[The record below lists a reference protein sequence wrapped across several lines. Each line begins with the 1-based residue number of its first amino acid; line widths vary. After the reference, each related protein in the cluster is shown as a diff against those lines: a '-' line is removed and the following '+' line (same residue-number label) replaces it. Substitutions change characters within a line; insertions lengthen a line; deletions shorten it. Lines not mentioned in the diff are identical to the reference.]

1 MNKIDT
7 EELFSELVKA
17 VGEKLKPL
25 GYSRRGQVFRIIAN
39 NNCGLI
45 SFQRSTSNRKD
56 SISFT
61 INLGIICGYLWD
73 VTIPQ
78 LKDAQ
83 IVDAHLS
90 LRIGLLLPEHRDKW
104 WLINSLVNFEQLS
117 GEIVDLVSSK
127 VVPYVSNF
135 LDTNSIYSLWE
146 SGSSPGLTEFQR
158 VRFLSKL
165 KSKLCK

>member
-1 MNKIDT
+1 MNKTDA

-45 SFQRSTSNRKD
+45 SFQRSTSNTKD

-61 INLGIICGYLWD
+61 INLGVICGYLWD

-90 LRIGLLLPEHRDKW
+90 QRIGHLLPEHQDKW
-104 WLINSLVNFEQLS
+104 WQISSLVNFEQLS

-127 VVPYVSNF
+127 AVPYISNF
-135 LDTNSIYSLWE
+135 FNTNSICALWE
-146 SGSSPGLTEFQR
+146 SGKSPGLTEFQR
-158 VRFLSKL
+158 VQFLSKL
-165 KSKLCK
+165 KSKLST

>member
-45 SFQRSTSNRKD
+45 GFQRSVSNTKEN
-56 SISFT
+56 ISFT
-61 INLGIICGYLWD
+61 INLGVVCGDLLD
-73 VTIPQ
+73 QTITQ

-83 IVDAHLS
+83 IVDAHVS
-90 LRIGLLLPEHRDKW
+90 QRIGFLLPEYQDKW
-104 WLINSLVNFEQLS
+104 WQINDSVNFEQLN
-117 GEIVDLVSSK
+117 GEIMDLVSSK
-127 VVPYVSNF
+127 AVPYVSNF
-135 LDTNSIYSLWE
+135 LNTNSIFSLWE

-165 KSKLCK
+165 KTKLSK